1 MRDVALPMFV
11 VAKTFEHPTQGADGA
26 GRKMDCASSLSGSA
40 SCHIALPEKTLAKR
54 KGRHF
59 ARSGNRLPYGLWPT
73 GDLSSVAAMSYLLTH
88 ERRNVLAHGLHARDG
103 TRLGLRAIADFGAR
117 LDRHRDRGHMDDNAN
132 RCIRAVANGTD
143 SREINPLKTPVGL
156 SP

>member
-1 MRDVALPMFV
+1 MVARELPDFVAEIDLLPTEAGVRQTALTGGEWRTIWRADVWLLMRDVALPMFV
-11 VAKTFEHPTQGADGA
+11 VAKTFEHPTQGADGT

-73 GDLSSVAAMSYLLTH
+73 GDLSSVAAMS
-88 ERRNVLAHGLHARDG
+88 
-103 TRLGLRAIADFGAR
+103 
-117 LDRHRDRGHMDDNAN
+117 
-132 RCIRAVANGTD
+132 
-143 SREINPLKTPVGL
+143 
-156 SP
+156 